1 MSFTEHDVRECRRL
15 VIGCRTGQLAIGDI
29 LAGGWADGAALG
41 EFCERVG
48 LSVTTAREWRT
59 TAAAVTPHLREQ
71 LKDSGVF
78 VSYSVLREGARQ
90 RGGQALDPG
99 YAKLLHLIDDA
110 KRAGVDRV
118 NRATYQTVL
127 GTAPPLAAVMDPQAR
142 DSDGILDYVT
152 EVHHSPNRDELVQ
165 VLVAEEQVTR
175 AELAAAFDNRRTQQA
190 QQQAQRRTE
199 TQSAQPGVGTG
210 AALVAGFAALAE
222 QSARLAKRFPGLV
235 KLDTAQQADAA
246 VALDDLDVFMTWAR
260 QVSAVRPTAATAAS
274 RRTRRKTVST

>member
-1 MSFTEHDVRECRRL
+1 M
-15 VIGCRTGQLAIGDI
+15 
-29 LAGGWADGAALG
+29 
-41 EFCERVG
+41 
-48 LSVTTAREWRT
+48 TTAREWRA
-59 TAAAVTPHLREQ
+59 TAAAVTLHLRRH

-99 YAKLLHLIDDA
+99 YVKLLQLIDDA

-127 GTAPPLAAVMDPQAR
+127 GTAPPLAAVMDPQAH
-142 DSDGILDYVT
+142 DSDDGIIDYVT

-175 AELAAAFDNRRTQQA
+175 AELAAAFDKRRTQQA
-190 QQQAQRRTE
+190 QRRAQ
-199 TQSAQPGVGTG
+199 TQSAQPGTG

-222 QSARLAKRFPGLV
+222 QSARLAKRFPGQV
-235 KLDTAQQADAA
+235 NLDTAQQADAA
-246 VALDDLDVFMTWAR
+246 VALDDLDVFMAWAR
-260 QVSAVRPTAATAAS
+260 QVSAVRPVATAAS
-274 RRTRRKTVST
+274 RRSPRQTVST